1 MSIVEE
7 LTERG
12 QNEHINELLNSL
24 HIAREEIRKLSIML
38 FRAEYD
44 ILVEKQKTKQMELQF
59 KQYVQINL
67 ALKQKS
73 NEIKALEEEFV
84 KE

>member
-7 LTERG
+7 LAESD
-12 QNEHINELLNSL
+12 QNKHELLNSL
-24 HIAREEIRKLSIML
+24 QNAREEIRKLSIML

-44 ILVEKQKTKQMELQF
+44 VLVEKQKTKQMELQF

-73 NEIKALEEEFV
+73 NEIKALEEEFG
-84 KE
+84 KK

>member
-7 LTERG
+7 LAERG

>member
-7 LTERG
+7 LAERG

-44 ILVEKQKTKQMELQF
+44 VLVEKQKTKQMELQF
-59 KQYVQINL
+59 KQYVQINV

>member
-7 LTERG
+7 LAERG

-44 ILVEKQKTKQMELQF
+44 VLVEKQKTKQMELQF

-73 NEIKALEEEFV
+73 NKIKALEEEFV

>member
-7 LTERG
+7 LAESG

-24 HIAREEIRKLSIML
+24 HNAREEIRKLAIML